1 MKRFLQVISYILVAV
16 LASCVTLFFCMPQQP
31 QFNTDDALKGKLEQV
46 EYLIDTYYIGE
57 ADREAIY
64 DGAAAGMIAG
74 TGDRWSY
81 YMTAEE
87 YADYQDTMANAFVGV
102 GITITQTEEGY
113 LDVKKVTP
121 GSGAEDGGVL
131 PGDLVIAANGVSTVE
146 LGLEGAKNVIRGEEG
161 TFVTITV
168 KRGDQ
173 TLELSLERRYIQTP
187 VATGTLLENG
197 IGYVRIENFDSRCYT
212 ETVAAIESLLTQ
224 GAKALVFDVRN
235 NPGGYKHELVKV
247 LDYLLPEGAVLFRSE
262 DYAGEREED
271 HSDAQCLDIPMA
283 VLMNGNSYS
292 AAEFFAAA
300 LSEYDKAVLVGLPT
314 TGKGRFQTTF
324 ELSDGSA
331 VNLSIGRYTT
341 PMGVDLAGVGLTPDI
356 PVEID
361 EETDAAI
368 YAATLPLAEDPQVQ
382 AAAQALLEQLQ

>member
-1 MKRFLQVISYILVAV
+1 
-16 LASCVTLFFCMPQQP
+16 
-31 QFNTDDALKGKLEQV
+31 
-46 EYLIDTYYIGE
+46 
-57 ADREAIY
+57 
-64 DGAAAGMIAG
+64 
-74 TGDRWSY
+74 
-81 YMTAEE
+81 
-87 YADYQDTMANAFVGV
+87 
-102 GITITQTEEGY
+102 
-113 LDVKKVTP
+113 
-121 GSGAEDGGVL
+121 
-131 PGDLVIAANGVSTVE
+131 
-146 LGLEGAKNVIRGEEG
+146 
-161 TFVTITV
+161 
-168 KRGDQ
+168 
-173 TLELSLERRYIQTP
+173 
-187 VATGTLLENG
+187 
-197 IGYVRIENFDSRCYT
+197 
-212 ETVAAIESLLTQ
+212 
-224 GAKALVFDVRN
+224 
-235 NPGGYKHELVKV
+235 LVKV